1 MKKIHTG
8 RGIRRPAGEEIRR
21 LAAASYLDLSETEAL
36 EYAAAMDVLLNDFVR
51 LDDLPQPRLEVKYKD
66 RDPGYRPDENE
77 DPYNIFIRKCTVRGS
92 ASGALHGKRVG
103 LKDAIMV
110 AGVPMTC
117 GSRLLAEGFVPDIDA
132 VVVERL
138 LDAGATIVGKL
149 NQDEFGMGG
158 TGQTSAFGST
168 RNPRNPDYSPG
179 GSSSGSGAAV
189 AAGEV
194 DIALGLDA
202 RGSGLIPA
210 AWCGVVCIRATHGLV
225 PAFGT
230 VYMDHTLDFV
240 TPITPSVEAAALAP
254 EVIAG
259 EDERDPQWVRGPI
272 KVDRYSENLG
282 KSVKGLRIGVLK
294 EAFEWTESQADV
306 SDAVRQSIEHLRR
319 RGAEVSEVSLPL
331 FEYGEAIWLGIGTH
345 SVSAMIESDQ
355 EGYWK
360 GGHCNV
366 AWQAAFGNARRARA
380 DDLLRAAKFRL
391 ILGAYLKESY
401 HSTYFSKAQNLRM
414 GLRDGVSALLG
425 EVDVLVTP
433 TTPQKPF
440 KLEQTPDPEGITL
453 GTSMSQN
460 TSPFNLTGHPAL
472 SVPCGERAGLPVGI
486 QLITRHWEERLLFQ
500 VGSALE
506 AANLRVRADI

>member
-1 MKKIHTG
+1 MKRIRKG
-8 RGIRRPAGEEIRR
+8 RGIRRPAAEEIRR
-21 LAAASYLDLSETEAL
+21 LAATAHMDLSAQEAL
-36 EYAAAMDVLLNDFVR
+36 DYSAGMDELLKDFDR
-51 LDDLPQPRLEVKYKD
+51 LDDLPQPRFEVKHTD
-66 RDPGYRPDENE
+66 RDPGYRPDESE

-92 ASGALHGKRVG
+92 ASGALLGKRVG
-103 LKDAIMV
+103 LKDSIML

-117 GSRLLAEGFVPDIDA
+117 GSRVLSEGFIPEIDA

-138 LDAGATIVGKL
+138 LDAGALIVGKL

-225 PAFGT
+225 PDFGT
-230 VYMDHTLDFV
+230 VYMDHTLDYV
-240 TPITPSVEAAALAP
+240 TPIASSVEEVARTL

-259 EDERDPQWVRGPI
+259 DDERDPQWVRGPI
-272 KVDRYSENLG
+272 KVDRYSQDLG
-282 KSVKGLRIGVLK
+282 KSIEGVRIGVLK
-294 EAFEWTESQADV
+294 EGFEWDESEADV
-306 SDAVRQSIEHLRR
+306 SDAVRQGVERLRHD
-319 RGAEVSEVSLPL
+319 GAQVREVSLPL
-331 FEYGEAIWLGIGTH
+331 FKDGEAIWLGVGTH

-355 EGYWK
+355 EGYWR
-360 GGHCNV
+360 GGYCNV

-380 DDLLRAAKFRL
+380 NDFLRATKFRL
-391 ILGAYLKESY
+391 ILGAFLKDAY
-401 HSTYFSKAQNLRM
+401 MSTYFSKAQNLRM
-414 GLRDGVSALLG
+414 VLRNEVNELLR
-425 EVDVLVTP
+425 EVDVLVMP

-440 KLEQTPDPEGITL
+440 RLEQTPDPEGITL
-453 GTSMSQN
+453 ATSMSQN
-460 TSPFNLTGHPAL
+460 TSSFNLTGHPAL
-472 SVPCGERAGLPVGI
+472 SVPCGERDGLPVGM
-486 QLITRHWEERLLFQ
+486 QLVARHWEERLLCQ
-500 VGSALE
+500 VGSAVE
-506 AANLRVRADI
+506 KAAAG